1 MKSEI
6 VRIRYDGPAL
16 EGHAIDVNHLAP
28 ALLALGDLCTLANKR
43 FNGDRA
49 SVKVLVRADFEA
61 KCFDVAIELVQTVYD
76 QVQS

>member
-28 ALLALGDLCTLANKR
+28 ALLALGDICTLANRK
-43 FNGDRA
+43 FNNDRT
-49 SVKVLVRADFEA
+49 SIKLG
-61 KCFDVAIELVQTVYD
+61 
-76 QVQS
+76 